1 MNTTVFVDAAGGTV
15 GGAGR
20 FRVELYQY
28 LARTGREDVRL
39 IGAFRRIDPAWL
51 VRRELTK
58 PTHGRRVAL
67 NNLSFLTPGGERW
80 TRLGNPLDFLTD
92 EEWSNLHPSLRRET
106 RVRAPIVRMAAR
118 RSDVIVTPSTAMA
131 ERVSHILP
139 SVRKRIIPRLNP
151 VSADS
156 VPSLAR
162 EDVILCPVIFSPYKH
177 MIDRLRDWLTAIDK
191 HIDPAVR
198 MLVTATRSEVPS
210 DLAENPRIEL
220 VGQLSHADL
229 RRQWS
234 RSKAIYFPP
243 GLESFGFPLAEAR
256 VNGQPVIARDTEQN
270 REIAG
275 PALCGFTVGDID
287 SLRTA
292 TEVALTRGLLPDFAP
307 FDPDKYFTW
316 LLGAPAPA

>member
-1 MNTTVFVDAAGGTV
+1 MATTVFVDAAGGTV

-51 VRRELTK
+51 IRREMAK

-80 TRLGNPLDFLTD
+80 TRLGNPLDFLND
-92 EEWSNLHPSLRRET
+92 QEWANLHPTLRSET

-139 SVRKRIIPRLNP
+139 SVRRRIIPRLNP
-151 VSADS
+151 VSPDS
-156 VPSLAR
+156 VPRMTR
-162 EDVILCPVIFSPYKH
+162 EPLILCPVIFSPYKH
-177 MIDRLRDWLTAIDK
+177 MITRLREWIEAVDE
-191 HIDPAVR
+191 HIDPSVR
-198 MLVTATRSEVPS
+198 MLVTASKSEVPD
-210 DLAENPRIEL
+210 DLASHPRIKL
-220 VGQLSHADL
+220 MCQLSHAEL
-229 RRQWS
+229 RPLWA
-234 RSKAIYFPP
+234 RSQVIYFPP

-256 VNGQPVIARDTEQN
+256 VNGQPVIAQDTEQN

-275 PALCGFTVGDID
+275 PALMRLHSRRCG
-287 SLRTA
+287 
-292 TEVALTRGLLPDFAP
+292 
-307 FDPDKYFTW
+307 
-316 LLGAPAPA
+316 LGS